1 MSFASKQNV
10 EFLSDILLNFFRDK
24 YQVHLPLPDIQA
36 TVADY
41 IQKLDPG
48 VRNKMSLEDIN
59 RRIVSN
65 VKEILKMRL
74 RTVSEPQN
82 VPLETHRA
90 EQEDD
95 DSGESFMNKLQ
106 QLEIQRSAIVA
117 PEPVGGASVAGSVG
131 SGGTMG
137 GGLGGAGTPAA
148 THRSSSSSSLDVAS
162 LKSVAD
168 VLVGK
173 MSSAVNT
180 GGLSATV
187 FLQPPTKRSKEFVIR
202 SWDRPWYTDG
212 DSRNR
217 NGVVVQNVPFIR
229 DTTTQVLYAF
239 LPRDVCS
246 MTPFVVLQIRGAT
259 GSVFQSYLFAT
270 CPNNGSCSNH
280 WIAFRPGSDSLGYIT
295 PLALPWTVSFLA
307 SDGSPLEMGEDG
319 QILEYDGAAGMHRVR
334 HLQEL
339 RELREL
345 GTTDVVWV
353 SVRNELRKSRV
364 RAVEAG
370 TPGGFAGFVRLEGV
384 QETCK
389 LLNCGKQWNIIF
401 EISTTKNKS

>member
-10 EFLSDILLNFFRDK
+10 EFLSDILLHFFRDK
-24 YQVHLPLPDIQA
+24 YQANVPLPEIQS

-41 IQKLDPG
+41 IQKLDPAIRG
-48 VRNKMSLEDIN
+48 KMSLEDIN
-59 RRIVSN
+59 KRIVSN

-74 RTVSEPQN
+74 RASSGSQSAAP
-82 VPLETHRA
+82 ETHGT
-90 EQEDD
+90 EQDD

-137 GGLGGAGTPAA
+137 GGLGGAGTPAG
-148 THRSSSSSSLDVAS
+148 THRSNSSSSLDVAS

-173 MSSAVNT
+173 VSSAVNT